1 MLTSTMRT
9 VARRSTLASSRAL
22 SQSAAPPSLILKG
35 ADARASLMEEVRE
48 KSYPDLV
55 LTGRQLCDVELL
67 LNGGFNPLDGFLNK
81 ADTESVYDNYRLTSG
96 GTLKLKLKCSKFIHY
111 TSCNYRKNVFL
122 FVHSSF
128 IVFSIITASNLT

>member
-1 MLTSTMRT
+1 MLSTMRT

-22 SQSAAPPSLILKG
+22 SQSAEPPSLILQG

-96 GTLKLKLKCSKFIHY
+96 GTLKLKLKCSK
-111 TSCNYRKNVFL
+111 L
-122 FVHSSF
+122 
-128 IVFSIITASNLT
+128 

>member
-9 VARRSTLASSRAL
+9 VARRSTLASSRSL
-22 SQSAAPPSLILKG
+22 SQSAPPSLILQG

-96 GTLKLKLKCSKFIHY
+96 GTLNLKLKCSKLCH
-111 TSCNYRKNVFL
+111 
-122 FVHSSF
+122 
-128 IVFSIITASNLT
+128 

>member
-1 MLTSTMRT
+1 MRT
-9 VARRSTLASSRAL
+9 VARRSTLATSRAL
-22 SQSAAPPSLILKG
+22 SQSAPPSLILQG

-96 GTLKLKLKCSKFIHY
+96 GTLKLKLKCSKLCHS
-111 TSCNYRKNVFL
+111 SCNYSKNRFFIRSIPL
-122 FVHSSF
+122 LLSS
-128 IVFSIITASNLT
+128 L